1 MVEILKD
8 ILMKRSTPSMR
19 QVRFGV
25 FELDLEAGVL
35 RRNGRKVKLQE
46 QPFQVLAM
54 LLERPGQV
62 VTREELQQRLWS
74 TDTFVDFD
82 HGLNKA
88 INKIRLALGDSA
100 DAPRFVETLARRG
113 YRFIASL
120 HLPAKSPIRSIAV
133 LPLQNVSGDAAQEY
147 FSDGLTDALI
157 TNLAKIGALKVI
169 SRTSV
174 MQYKATQKS
183 IPIIASELGVDA
195 VLEGTVYR
203 EGNRVRTTAQLIEV
217 ATDSH
222 LWAENYERDLTSV
235 LALQSQIAREVAREV
250 HVHLT
255 PQEASR
261 LGDAAIVNTEAYEAY
276 LRGRSH
282 LHKFT
287 PDGIQAANT
296 YFQTALELDAGSAL
310 ANSAL
315 AEVFFFSMLNALVS
329 PSEAGPRGLA
339 AAERAVELD
348 PNLAQGYVSLALFR
362 QYYEWNWSAAESA
375 YLRALD
381 LSPNSADAHIYHA
394 LLLTCLGRSSE
405 AARHMQRGLE
415 LDPLNLLYQH
425 IAGVQLLWIG
435 KHDQAIAQLR
445 SVVARAAN
453 MQMTHLTLWAALNS
467 LGRLDEALSA
477 AITAWSVVNDEEM
490 IHALEQGNTKDGYRG
505 AMRQGA
511 ETLVARS
518 ERTYVL
524 PHIVSLLF
532 DAAGDPDRVFQWIE
546 RGYLE
551 REHAMSYFNRKPFSR
566 HVQADPRFQDM
577 LQRLNLPR

>member
-1 MVEILKD
+1 
-8 ILMKRSTPSMR
+8 MKRSIPSMR
-19 QVRFGV
+19 QVHFGV

-62 VTREELQQRLWS
+62 VTRDELQQRLWS

-120 HLPAKSPIRSIAV
+120 PVPAKSPIRSIAV

-203 EGNRVRTTAQLIEV
+203 EGNRVRTTAQLIDV

-261 LGDAAIVNTEAYEAY
+261 LGDAALVNTEAYEAY

-287 PDGIQAANT
+287 PDGIHAANT

-329 PSEAGPRGLA
+329 PSEAGEKVIRMAPR
-339 AAERAVELD
+339 
-348 PNLAQGYVSLALFR
+348 ALFGGCVR
-362 QYYEWNWSAAESA
+362 RIDTATDSAQTRDARDRENP
-375 YLRALD
+375 LQEP
-381 LSPNSADAHIYHA
+381 LSV
-394 LLLTCLGRSSE
+394 T
-405 AARHMQRGLE
+405 
-415 LDPLNLLYQH
+415 
-425 IAGVQLLWIG
+425 
-435 KHDQAIAQLR
+435 
-445 SVVARAAN
+445 
-453 MQMTHLTLWAALNS
+453 
-467 LGRLDEALSA
+467 
-477 AITAWSVVNDEEM
+477 
-490 IHALEQGNTKDGYRG
+490 
-505 AMRQGA
+505 
-511 ETLVARS
+511 
-518 ERTYVL
+518 
-524 PHIVSLLF
+524 VS
-532 DAAGDPDRVFQWIE
+532 
-546 RGYLE
+546 
-551 REHAMSYFNRKPFSR
+551 
-566 HVQADPRFQDM
+566 QD
-577 LQRLNLPR
+577 